1 MCGSEK
7 TITFAF
13 NMNILE
19 DLNAA
24 QRAAVTYAGGPHLV
38 IAGAGSGKTRVLTYK
53 IAWLISEGVPSGNIL
68 ALTFTNKAAREMR
81 ERLYRLL
88 PRESSRYLSAGTFH
102 SVFAKI
108 LRQESRFIGYSH
120 DFTIYDTQDSKS
132 LLKKIVK
139 ELGLDEKIYK
149 PSLLLARI
157 SEAKNGLM
165 SAVDYM
171 HSRDAQL
178 RDNHDRIYRMSE
190 VYNLY
195 QTRLK
200 AADAMD
206 FDDLLVNMFLLLK
219 NNPEVLLKYRDVFRY
234 ILVDEY
240 QDTNYAQYRII
251 RLLSEQDDS
260 PSESRAVGG
269 GIANR
274 FICVVGDDAQSIYG
288 FRGADIRNILQFQR
302 EYEGSRIFKLEQNY
316 RSTKN
321 IVGAAGS
328 LIAKNRNQIPKSI
341 YSEREQGA
349 PLSLRSFSGDRDE
362 GAYIAQSISLRK
374 REHYNLEDIAV
385 LYRTNAQSRVIED
398 ELRKLSLPYR
408 IYGGLSFYQRKEIKD
423 VLAYFRLI
431 SNPRDDESLLR
442 IINIPSRK
450 IGDTTMDKVQS
461 SAREAGVPL
470 MQVVSNPT
478 QYNLQ
483 VNRPT
488 AERLFLFGAMIHEL
502 EEQLETAD
510 AYTFADTVL
519 SRTGLRTAL
528 KCSTTNEEREQWE
541 NVEELMSALQ
551 EFVSNREKDGDD
563 AGIRAFLS
571 EVALLTD
578 QDEKQDDHTPRVTLM
593 TIHAAKGLEYNVVYI
608 AGLEENLFPSPFC
621 ESERDLEEERRLFY
635 VAITR
640 AKDECHLSW
649 SKQRFRNGQQLYQTQ
664 SRFIKEI
671 SPEYLSNKP
680 SGSYNAPVRDSAA
693 FFSAPHR
700 MSRVDSPAL
709 SVGSESCERTPI
721 TPPFPLGS
729 RLRHATFGEGTLRE
743 AYNEN
748 GLDKLIVDFDKT
760 GRKTMLQKFAKLEL
774 I

>member
-24 QRAAVTYAGGPHLV
+24 QRAAVTYGGGPHLV

-274 FICVVGDDAQSIYG
+274 FICVVGDDA
-288 FRGADIRNILQFQR
+288 
-302 EYEGSRIFKLEQNY
+302 
-316 RSTKN
+316 
-321 IVGAAGS
+321 
-328 LIAKNRNQIPKSI
+328 
-341 YSEREQGA
+341 
-349 PLSLRSFSGDRDE
+349 
-362 GAYIAQSISLRK
+362 
-374 REHYNLEDIAV
+374 
-385 LYRTNAQSRVIED
+385 
-398 ELRKLSLPYR
+398 
-408 IYGGLSFYQRKEIKD
+408 
-423 VLAYFRLI
+423 
-431 SNPRDDESLLR
+431 
-442 IINIPSRK
+442 
-450 IGDTTMDKVQS
+450 
-461 SAREAGVPL
+461 
-470 MQVVSNPT
+470 
-478 QYNLQ
+478 
-483 VNRPT
+483 RP
-488 AERLFLFGAMIHEL
+488 F
-502 EEQLETAD
+502 
-510 AYTFADTVL
+510 
-519 SRTGLRTAL
+519 
-528 KCSTTNEEREQWE
+528 
-541 NVEELMSALQ
+541 
-551 EFVSNREKDGDD
+551 
-563 AGIRAFLS
+563 
-571 EVALLTD
+571 
-578 QDEKQDDHTPRVTLM
+578 
-593 TIHAAKGLEYNVVYI
+593 
-608 AGLEENLFPSPFC
+608 
-621 ESERDLEEERRLFY
+621 
-635 VAITR
+635 
-640 AKDECHLSW
+640 
-649 SKQRFRNGQQLYQTQ
+649 
-664 SRFIKEI
+664 
-671 SPEYLSNKP
+671 
-680 SGSYNAPVRDSAA
+680 
-693 FFSAPHR
+693 
-700 MSRVDSPAL
+700 
-709 SVGSESCERTPI
+709 
-721 TPPFPLGS
+721 
-729 RLRHATFGEGTLRE
+729 
-743 AYNEN
+743 
-748 GLDKLIVDFDKT
+748 
-760 GRKTMLQKFAKLEL
+760 
-774 I
+774 